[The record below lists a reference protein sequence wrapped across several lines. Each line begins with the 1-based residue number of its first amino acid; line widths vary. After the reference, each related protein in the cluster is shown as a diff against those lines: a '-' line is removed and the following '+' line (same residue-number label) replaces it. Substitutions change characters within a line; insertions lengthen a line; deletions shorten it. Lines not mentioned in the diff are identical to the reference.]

1 MGVSMKLT
9 ICLIGFASEWI
20 LICLA
25 WGTIMGGCSVLT
37 SPLLVQRCWDCLS
50 LWCWGWVG
58 CIGWL
63 GVVVGVRGLFRAC
76 EGTVFSGPLLSARLC
91 VPICWVQLFCC
102 CWGWVDSS
110 GVDVLVVVRG
120 LVFRLSCGEV
130 LISLRGSMIIV
141 STWLLMG
148 VISSCLCL
156 GSLSL
161 WLYPAKGGLY
171 WLVLMWI
178 LVLLLIPSRVL
189 CVPWGILVGVTPI
202 GKFRAG
208 VVVSKLDPRVPVGA

>member
-1 MGVSMKLT
+1 M
-9 ICLIGFASEWI
+9 
-20 LICLA
+20 
-25 WGTIMGGCSVLT
+25 
-37 SPLLVQRCWDCLS
+37 
-50 LWCWGWVG
+50 
-58 CIGWL
+58 
-63 GVVVGVRGLFRAC
+63 GVRGLFRAC
-76 EGTVFSGPLLSARLC
+76 EGNVLSGPLLSARLC

-120 LVFRLSCGEV
+120 LVFRMSCGEV

-148 VISSCLCL
+148 VISSCLCP

-171 WLVLMWI
+171 
-178 LVLLLIPSRVL
+178 
-189 CVPWGILVGVTPI
+189 
-202 GKFRAG
+202 
-208 VVVSKLDPRVPVGA
+208 